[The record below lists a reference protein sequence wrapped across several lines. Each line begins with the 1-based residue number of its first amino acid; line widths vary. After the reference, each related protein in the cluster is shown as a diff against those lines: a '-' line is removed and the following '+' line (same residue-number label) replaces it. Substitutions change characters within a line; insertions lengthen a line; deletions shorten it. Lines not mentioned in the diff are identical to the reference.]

1 MVKGF
6 KGFNEDLTCRG
17 FQYEIGKT
25 YKHNGEVEL
34 CSSGFH
40 FCRKL
45 KDVHNFYNLKTSRI
59 CEIVADGKIIDDDKK
74 SVCSRMRIVREVSR
88 EEIWSIIN
96 IGEKNTGLFN
106 SGDLNSGSLNSG
118 DRNSGNRNSGDRNSG
133 SLNSGN
139 YNSGDR
145 NSGNRNSGDNNSGSL
160 NSGDNNSGNR
170 NSGTR
175 NSGDYNSGNRNSGD
189 LNSGDRNSGNRN
201 SGDFN
206 SGNLNSGDYNS
217 GNRNSGNRNSGNRNS
232 GDRNSG
238 DYNSGNRNSGNDNSG
253 DFNSGDNNS
262 GNFCSCNYSS
272 GVFMS
277 KKITYE
283 AFNKQLTKE
292 EYDTL
297 IESKGFTLLQRF
309 RLYAFKT
316 RTEKNG
322 QKRLAYLSY
331 KASWRMF
338 WQTLTPMQ
346 KLTVKRMP
354 HFDADVFYEIT
365 GIRLGK
371 VIGLNYEK

>member
-34 CSSGFH
+34 CRSGFH

-59 CEIVADGKIIDDDKK
+59 CEIEADGKIDDDGVK
-74 SVCSRMRIVREVSR
+74 SACSRMRIVREVSR

-96 IGEKNTGLFN
+96 IGEKNTGMFN
-106 SGDLNSGSLNSG
+106 SGDS
-118 DRNSGNRNSGDRNSG
+118 NSGNRNSGDRNSG
-133 SLNSGN
+133 DKNRGN
-139 YNSGDR
+139 
-145 NSGNRNSGDNNSGSL
+145 L
-160 NSGDNNSGNR
+160 NSGDFNSGRLNSGDFNSGNL
-170 NSGTR
+170 
-175 NSGDYNSGNRNSGD
+175 NSGDKNSGNLNSGD
-189 LNSGDRNSGNRN
+189 LNSGSYNSGNRN

-206 SGNLNSGDYNS
+206 SGNF
-217 GNRNSGNRNSGNRNS
+217 NS
-232 GDRNSG
+232 GDR
-238 DYNSGNRNSGNDNSG
+238 
-253 DFNSGDNNS
+253 NS

-292 EYDTL
+292 EYDDL
-297 IESKGFTLLQRF
+297 IGSEGFRLLQRF

-331 KASWRMF
+331 KTSWRMF

-365 GIRLGK
+365 GIKLG
-371 VIGLNYEK
+371 

>member
-34 CSSGFH
+34 CRSGFH

-59 CEIVADGKIIDDDKK
+59 CEIEADGKIDDDGVK

-96 IGEKNTGLFN
+96 IGEKNTGMF
-106 SGDLNSGSLNSG
+106 NSG
-118 DRNSGNRNSGDRNSG
+118 DRNSG
-133 SLNSGN
+133 
-139 YNSGDR
+139 Y
-145 NSGNRNSGDNNSGSL
+145 
-160 NSGDNNSGNR
+160 
-170 NSGTR
+170 
-175 NSGDYNSGNRNSGD
+175 
-189 LNSGDRNSGNRN
+189 RN
-201 SGDFN
+201 SGDF
-206 SGNLNSGDYNS
+206 
-217 GNRNSGNRNSGNRNS
+217 
-232 GDRNSG
+232 
-238 DYNSGNRNSGNDNSG
+238 
-253 DFNSGDNNS
+253 
-262 GNFCSCNYSS
+262 CSCDYSS
-272 GVFMS
+272 GIFMT

-292 EYDTL
+292 EYDDL
-297 IESKGFTLLQRF
+297 IGSEGFMLLQRF

-322 QKRLAYLSY
+322 QKHLAYLSY

-338 WQTLTPMQ
+338 WQTITPMQ

-365 GIRLGK
+365 GIRITQRHLFSSIATLQTVK
-371 VIGLNYEK
+371 SIDKHEED

>member
-34 CSSGFH
+34 CRSGFH

-45 KDVHNFYNLKTSRI
+45 KDVHHFYNLKTSRI
-59 CEIVADGKIIDDDKK
+59 CEIEADGKIDDDGVK

-96 IGEKNTGLFN
+96 IGEKNTGMFN
-106 SGDLNSGSLNSG
+106 SGDRNSGNLNSGDRNSGNDNSGNDNSGDLNSGDRNSGNLNSGDLNSGDLNSGDRNSGNLNSGDLNSGDRNSGNLNSGSLNSG
-118 DRNSGNRNSGDRNSG
+118 DRNSGNDNSGRF
-133 SLNSGN
+133 NSGN
-139 YNSGDR
+139 H
-145 NSGNRNSGDNNSGSL
+145 
-160 NSGDNNSGNR
+160 
-170 NSGTR
+170 
-175 NSGDYNSGNRNSGD
+175 
-189 LNSGDRNSGNRN
+189 N
-201 SGDFN
+201 SGDF
-206 SGNLNSGDYNS
+206 
-217 GNRNSGNRNSGNRNS
+217 
-232 GDRNSG
+232 
-238 DYNSGNRNSGNDNSG
+238 
-253 DFNSGDNNS
+253 
-262 GNFCSCNYSS
+262 CSCDYSS
-272 GVFMS
+272 GIFMT

-292 EYDTL
+292 EYDDL
-297 IESKGFTLLQRF
+297 IGSEGFRLLQRF

-331 KASWRMF
+331 KTSWRMF

-365 GIRLGK
+365 GIKLGLSQK
-371 VIGLNYEK
+371 EVQK

>member
-118 DRNSGNRNSGDRNSG
+118 DLNSGNRNSGDRNSG
-133 SLNSGN
+133 DRNSGNRNSGSLNSGDL
-139 YNSGDR
+139 NSGDR

-160 NSGDNNSGNR
+160 NSGDLNSG
-170 NSGTR
+170 SL
-175 NSGDYNSGNRNSGD
+175 NSGNRNSGD
-189 LNSGDRNSGNRN
+189 NNSGSLNSGD
-201 SGDFN
+201 
-206 SGNLNSGDYNS
+206 LNS
-217 GNRNSGNRNSGNRNS
+217 GNRNSGNR
-232 GDRNSG
+232 
-238 DYNSGNRNSGNDNSG
+238 
-253 DFNSGDNNS
+253 NSGDNNS

-292 EYDTL
+292 EYDDL
-297 IESKGFTLLQRF
+297 IESEGFTLLQRF
-309 RLYAFKT
+309 RLYAFKI

-322 QKRLAYLSY
+322 QKHLAYLSY

-338 WQTLTPMQ
+338 WQTITPIQ

-354 HFDADVFYEIT
+354 HFDANVFYEIT
-365 GIRLGK
+365 GIKLGK

>member
-34 CSSGFH
+34 CRSGFH

-45 KDVHNFYNLKTSRI
+45 KDVHHFYNLKTSRI
-59 CEIVADGKIIDDDKK
+59 CEIEADGKIDDDGVK

-88 EEIWSIIN
+88 EEILSIIN
-96 IGEKNTGLFN
+96 IGEKNTGMLN
-106 SGDLNSGSLNSG
+106 SGDLNSGNLNSGNLNSGNSNSGDCNSGNSNSG
-118 DRNSGNRNSGDRNSG
+118 DRNSGN
-133 SLNSGN
+133 LNSGN
-139 YNSGDR
+139 LNSGNSNSGDC
-145 NSGNRNSGDNNSGSL
+145 
-160 NSGDNNSGNR
+160 
-170 NSGTR
+170 
-175 NSGDYNSGNRNSGD
+175 
-189 LNSGDRNSGNRN
+189 NSGNRN
-201 SGDFN
+201 SGDF
-206 SGNLNSGDYNS
+206 
-217 GNRNSGNRNSGNRNS
+217 
-232 GDRNSG
+232 
-238 DYNSGNRNSGNDNSG
+238 
-253 DFNSGDNNS
+253 
-262 GNFCSCNYSS
+262 CSCDYSS
-272 GVFMS
+272 GIFMT

-292 EYDTL
+292 EYDAL

-365 GIRLGK
+365 GIKLG
-371 VIGLNYEK
+371 

>member
-25 YKHNGEVEL
+25 YKYNGEVEL

-45 KDVHNFYNLKTSRI
+45 KDVHQFYNLKTSRI

-118 DRNSGNRNSGDRNSG
+118 D
-133 SLNSGN
+133 L
-139 YNSGDR
+139 
-145 NSGNRNSGDNNSGSL
+145 NSGDNNSGSL
-160 NSGDNNSGNR
+160 NSGSL
-170 NSGTR
+170 
-175 NSGDYNSGNRNSGD
+175 NSGD
-189 LNSGDRNSGNRN
+189 LNSGSLNSGSLNSGN
-201 SGDFN
+201 
-206 SGNLNSGDYNS
+206 Y
-217 GNRNSGNRNSGNRNS
+217 
-232 GDRNSG
+232 
-238 DYNSGNRNSGNDNSG
+238 
-253 DFNSGDNNS
+253 NSGDNNS

-292 EYDTL
+292 EYDDL
-297 IESKGFTLLQRF
+297 IESEGFTLLQRF

-322 QKRLAYLSY
+322 QKHLAYLSY

-338 WQTLTPMQ
+338 WQTITPMQ

-365 GIRLGK
+365 GIKLGK

>member
-34 CSSGFH
+34 CRSGFH

-45 KDVHNFYNLKTSRI
+45 EDVHNFYNLKTSRI
-59 CEIVADGKIIDDDKK
+59 CEIEAKGKIDDDGVK

-88 EEIWSIIN
+88 EEILSIIN

-106 SGDLNSGSLNSG
+106 IGDCNSGNRNSGDCNSGGCNSGYCNSGDRNSGNLNSGDLNSGNDNSGNSNSG
-118 DRNSGNRNSGDRNSG
+118 DRNSGNRNSGRF
-133 SLNSGN
+133 NSGN
-139 YNSGDR
+139 H
-145 NSGNRNSGDNNSGSL
+145 
-160 NSGDNNSGNR
+160 
-170 NSGTR
+170 
-175 NSGDYNSGNRNSGD
+175 
-189 LNSGDRNSGNRN
+189 N
-201 SGDFN
+201 SGDF
-206 SGNLNSGDYNS
+206 
-217 GNRNSGNRNSGNRNS
+217 
-232 GDRNSG
+232 
-238 DYNSGNRNSGNDNSG
+238 
-253 DFNSGDNNS
+253 
-262 GNFCSCNYSS
+262 CSCDYSS
-272 GVFMS
+272 GIFMT

-292 EYDTL
+292 EYDDL
-297 IESKGFTLLQRF
+297 IGSEGFMLLQCF
-309 RLYAFKT
+309 RLHAFKT

-322 QKRLAYLSY
+322 QKHLAYLSY

-338 WQTLTPMQ
+338 WQTITPMQ

-365 GIRLGK
+365 GIRLTQRNLCSSIATLQTVK
-371 VIGLNYEK
+371 SIDKHEED

>member
-6 KGFNEDLTCRG
+6 KGFNQDLTCRG

-25 YKHNGEVEL
+25 YEYDGDIEL
-34 CSSGFH
+34 CRSGFH

-45 KDVHNFYNLKTSRI
+45 KDVHHFYNLKTSRI
-59 CEIVADGKIIDDDKK
+59 CEIEADGKIDDDGVK

-88 EEIWSIIN
+88 EEILSIIN
-96 IGEKNTGLFN
+96 IGEKNTGMLN
-106 SGDLNSGSLNSG
+106 SGDLNSGRL
-118 DRNSGNRNSGDRNSG
+118 
-133 SLNSGN
+133 
-139 YNSGDR
+139 
-145 NSGNRNSGDNNSGSL
+145 
-160 NSGDNNSGNR
+160 
-170 NSGTR
+170 
-175 NSGDYNSGNRNSGD
+175 NSGD
-189 LNSGDRNSGNRN
+189 LNSGD
-201 SGDFN
+201 
-206 SGNLNSGDYNS
+206 
-217 GNRNSGNRNSGNRNS
+217 
-232 GDRNSG
+232 
-238 DYNSGNRNSGNDNSG
+238 
-253 DFNSGDNNS
+253 
-262 GNFCSCNYSS
+262 FCSCDYSS
-272 GVFMS
+272 GIFMT

-292 EYDTL
+292 EYDAL

-365 GIRLGK
+365 GIKLG
-371 VIGLNYEK
+371 

>member
-25 YKHNGEVEL
+25 YKYNGEVEL

-45 KDVHNFYNLKTSRI
+45 KDVHQFYNLKTSRI

-118 DRNSGNRNSGDRNSG
+118 D
-133 SLNSGN
+133 L
-139 YNSGDR
+139 
-145 NSGNRNSGDNNSGSL
+145 
-160 NSGDNNSGNR
+160 
-170 NSGTR
+170 
-175 NSGDYNSGNRNSGD
+175 
-189 LNSGDRNSGNRN
+189 
-201 SGDFN
+201 
-206 SGNLNSGDYNS
+206 
-217 GNRNSGNRNSGNRNS
+217 
-232 GDRNSG
+232 
-238 DYNSGNRNSGNDNSG
+238 
-253 DFNSGDNNS
+253 NSGDNNS

-292 EYDTL
+292 EYDDL
-297 IESKGFTLLQRF
+297 IESEGFTLLQRF

-322 QKRLAYLSY
+322 QKHLAYLSY

-338 WQTLTPMQ
+338 WQTITPMQ

-365 GIRLGK
+365 GIKLGK

>member
-6 KGFNEDLTCRG
+6 KGFDEDLTCRG

-34 CSSGFH
+34 CRSGFH

-45 KDVHNFYNLKTSRI
+45 KDVHHFYNLKTSRI
-59 CEIVADGKIIDDDKK
+59 CEIEADGKIDDDGVK

-96 IGEKNTGLFN
+96 IGEKNTGMFNSGSRNSGNSNSGTLNSGDLNSGTLNSGNLNSGNNNSGNNN

-118 DRNSGNRNSGDRNSG
+118 DRNSGNDNSGSLNSGDRNSG
-133 SLNSGN
+133 SLNSGDRN
-139 YNSGDR
+139 SGNSNSGDC
-145 NSGNRNSGDNNSGSL
+145 NSGNRNSGRF
-160 NSGDNNSGNR
+160 NSGNH
-170 NSGTR
+170 
-175 NSGDYNSGNRNSGD
+175 
-189 LNSGDRNSGNRN
+189 N
-201 SGDFN
+201 SGDF
-206 SGNLNSGDYNS
+206 
-217 GNRNSGNRNSGNRNS
+217 
-232 GDRNSG
+232 
-238 DYNSGNRNSGNDNSG
+238 
-253 DFNSGDNNS
+253 
-262 GNFCSCNYSS
+262 CSCDYSS
-272 GVFMS
+272 GIFMT

-292 EYDTL
+292 EYDDL
-297 IESKGFTLLQRF
+297 IGSEGFMLLQCF
-309 RLYAFKT
+309 RLHAFKT

-322 QKRLAYLSY
+322 QKHLAYLSY

-338 WQTLTPMQ
+338 WQTITPMQ

-365 GIRLGK
+365 GIRITQRNLFSSIATLQTVK
-371 VIGLNYEK
+371 SIDKHEED